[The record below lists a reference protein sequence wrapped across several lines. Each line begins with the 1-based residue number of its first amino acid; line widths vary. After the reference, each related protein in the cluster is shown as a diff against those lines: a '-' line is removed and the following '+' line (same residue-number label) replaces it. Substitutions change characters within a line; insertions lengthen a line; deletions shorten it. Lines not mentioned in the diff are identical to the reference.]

1 MFFPSIRPP
10 SKPTPLLPR
19 HGRGDW
25 AAGEGLSMKARP
37 MSRDCLFVERRS
49 YCQEAVRENHKSKHI
64 SSPTPFYFC
73 LGVWAS
79 AWPRFDRVDRPPW
92 QRQPGEIN
100 LQVHCHFTLSWSWL
114 HFFLPFPSLP
124 TQGLRPKKHVSSLLP
139 LSAVMGCLD
148 EYWALRRKLGACFSR
163 ICLHTLESVPFGT
176 SAFSPRAFIPII
188 TCFPCSGPYT
198 QRCRQLLQLIFTLLI
213 GSGDLRLGRE
223 STESIW
229 HPKRRGKISP
239 R

>member
-124 TQGLRPKKHVSSLLP
+124 FPPKVSDQKSMCLLYFLSVQWWGVWMSTELSGESWEPVFLEYASTHWRVCRSALLLFLQGLSYP
-139 LSAVMGCLD
+139 LSHASP
-148 EYWALRRKLGACFSR
+148 ALGPTLRDAGNFS
-163 ICLHTLESVPFGT
+163 S
-176 SAFSPRAFIPII
+176 
-188 TCFPCSGPYT
+188 
-198 QRCRQLLQLIFTLLI
+198 
-213 GSGDLRLGRE
+213 
-223 STESIW
+223 
-229 HPKRRGKISP
+229 
-239 R
+239 